1 MSKIQQNKSKQV
13 SNQQFILN
21 SYHNNLGRNSDQ
33 FHYMSGPIQQNKY
46 SENKIRRKNNIF
58 LEENDKIQSQSI
70 THMRRKES
78 VYRIP
83 AKADY
88 QRLQSKSTKET
99 WYDMGEAEKMKD
111 FELPC
116 ADDNDNTMTKIID
129 EKENKFEFLWE
140 DIDTTTTSTTTTTT
154 APVTL
159 QYKRKSRRGKSI
171 KNQSTHSALNL
182 FKQLSRK
189 MKRPPKRVFNP
200 LTKSTK
206 SLYSRKPPATS
217 TIPPLIQT
225 TTTTTT
231 RPSYASSSF
240 VRSGSAS
247 SVYVSPPKVK
257 KPSYVVDTGPG
268 GVELLPSPSQMGET
282 AYIKRNHYQSARF
295 YPSRPHQTRHRNYTP
310 RCSYSY
316 IDPSHKCTNSYSNY
330 GNHK

>member
-1 MSKIQQNKSKQV
+1 MSKIQQDK

-21 SYHNNLGRNSDQ
+21 SNPYHNNPGRNSNQ
-33 FHYMSGPIQQNKY
+33 FHYMSGPIQQHKY
-46 SENKIRRKNNIF
+46 SENKIRRKNNIL
-58 LEENDKIQSQSI
+58 LENNKIQSQSM
-70 THMRRKES
+70 THRRSKES

-83 AKADY
+83 AEADY

-116 ADDNDNTMTKIID
+116 SDDNDNTMTKNID
-129 EKENKFEFLWE
+129 EEDKFEFLWE

-189 MKRPPKRVFNP
+189 MKRPPKRVFSP

-206 SLYSRKPPATS
+206 SLDSRKPPATS
-217 TIPPLIQT
+217 TIQPLIQT
-225 TTTTTT
+225 TTTRTTTT
-231 RPSYASSSF
+231 RKPSYASSSF
-240 VRSGSAS
+240 VRIGSAS
-247 SVYVSPPKVK
+247 SVYVSPPKFK